1 MNSTYCVICRS
12 GSWKIETVDPYL
24 ELLHNV
30 FGSYIIDT
38 TSCYFDEKE
47 AVTKKVL
54 KTLAK
59 CEEEVIISLFGLF
72 GNEKNTP
79 EQIKVKNGMADDEWQ
94 EFIARTFR
102 KLRHPSRSKL
112 LRGIGCEPNNY
123 CSYVLG
129 SEYQNDIH
137 SKLIKEI
144 KEVINDNKKDTVFLN
159 RVLQKNEIEL
169 EAIHLK
175 YLNPDININDIDLTV
190 RTYTCL
196 VRADIHTVNEIIDMS
211 DDDLMK
217 LRNFGRKSLD
227 EISYKLHE
235 IKKSIGQYNS
245 VCVVKN
251 GEKTVYKFFDDD
263 LEKISN
269 EIYLEIVGD
278 RATIIPATNLTT
290 KGESIEFSTPSIEGT
305 VTRRNKPDSQG
316 KHPWKAEV
324 NEDDTAVNS
333 TTISNWYKQVYEPV
347 YSAG

>member
-1 MNSTYCVICRS
+1 
-12 GSWKIETVDPYL
+12 
-24 ELLHNV
+24 
-30 FGSYIIDT
+30 
-38 TSCYFDEKE
+38 
-47 AVTKKVL
+47 
-54 KTLAK
+54 
-59 CEEEVIISLFGLF
+59 
-72 GNEKNTP
+72 
-79 EQIKVKNGMADDEWQ
+79 MADDEWQ